1 MTTTMDLLSMDAVSE
16 MLDKSGLAAYT
27 VRRYKG
33 TWQQWLRWCDD
44 QGVHPGTAQNADV
57 DRFLGQFKG
66 TQRKNKKDTLSSIYA
81 KARPEGVH
89 PVQRNLPVTAY
100 SQEGL
105 DRQFTA
111 WSRWCEKQGVES
123 IPADP
128 QLMAEYLY
136 TLAKK
141 SYANTEKT
149 WRSIRRAS
157 IAQGLP
163 DPRRA
168 GPVKEAIRTIR
179 LARKNEPQP
188 KAPGSAGAGEKAQQA
203 LRMSWGK
210 WSAEQG
216 ITPISATPSHV
227 MDFLKFRSSTLGM
240 TALRGEFYQLRSY
253 FRAAGCTPNPAESQE
268 CVDYMRSLVS
278 RYSRSTEE
286 ERKRERQAQ
295 RDAAK
300 KQRLEEFYPVIAA
313 ECRAHLAPATR
324 DKTMSHWREWS
335 IWCDA
340 NGVAPLHATHS
351 EVVTFL
357 KDLAGRIAIRTVEK
371 YLTSIAVT
379 YEAAAS
385 DVTNPARHI
394 LVLSMIKRLRRE
406 KGRPPAQMT
415 GLTDEDFARIQV
427 TARRPKAWET
437 KHQAYER
444 GTLDLALIGAMR
456 DGLLRAGEAAALRW
470 ADLQEDEDGSGT
482 LYIAQSKTDQ
492 EGEGAETYVS
502 RQTMRYLRELR
513 ELRDPETDQATIFYP
528 DPTTLHHRIR
538 RCAQHAGLKGRY
550 GGHSSRIGQALDLA
564 QENCSLVQI
573 MNAGRWQSPEMPAYY
588 IRKLEAK
595 RNAVAR
601 LYARRPDLTDLTGD

>member
-1 MTTTMDLLSMDAVSE
+1 MDPLSIDAVSE
-16 MLDKSGLAAYT
+16 MLDKSGLAASS

-44 QGVHPGTAQNADV
+44 QGVHPGTAQNADI
-57 DRFLGQFKG
+57 DRFLGQFQG

-81 KARPEGVH
+81 KAQPEGVH

-100 SQEGL
+100 SQENL

-111 WSRWCEKQGVES
+111 WSRWCEKQGVDPL
-123 IPADP
+123 PADP

-136 TLAKK
+136 MLAKK

-157 IAQGLP
+157 IAQGLS

-179 LARKNEPQP
+179 LARKNEPRP
-188 KAPGSAGAGEKAQQA
+188 TARGSAGANEKAQRT
-203 LRMSWGK
+203 LRWSLEK
-210 WSAEQG
+210 WCAERG
-216 ITPISATPSHV
+216 ITPISATPSQV
-227 MDFLKFRSSTLGM
+227 IDFLEFRSATLGM
-240 TALRGEFYQLRSY
+240 TSLRGNVYQLRHY
-253 FRAAGCTPNPAESQE
+253 FRTAGCTPNPAESQE
-268 CVDYMRSLVS
+268 CRDYMRSLVS

-286 ERKRERQAQ
+286 ERKQERQAQ

-300 KQRLEEFYPVIAA
+300 KQQLEEFYPVAAA
-313 ECRAHLAPATR
+313 ECIAQLAPTTR
-324 DKTMSHWREWS
+324 DQTMAQWREWS

-340 NGVAPLHATHS
+340 IGVAPLHATLS
-351 EVVTFL
+351 EVISFL
-357 KDLAGRIAIRTVEK
+357 TELVGRIATTTMEK
-371 YLTSIAVT
+371 YCATIAVT

-394 LVLSMIKRLRRE
+394 LVRNVIKGLRRE
-406 KGRPPAQMT
+406 KGRPPSQMT
-415 GLTDEDFARIQV
+415 GLTDEDYARIQV

-437 KHQAYER
+437 EHRAYER
-444 GTLDLALIGAMR
+444 GTLDLALIGVMR

-470 ADLQEDEDGSGT
+470 ADLQKDEDGSGT
-482 LYIAQSKTDQ
+482 LYIARSKTDQ
-492 EGEGAETYVS
+492 EGQGAVTYVS

-513 ELRDPETDQATIFYP
+513 EQRDPETDQAIIFYP
-528 DPTTLHHRIR
+528 DPATLHHRIR
-538 RCAQHAGLKGRY
+538 RCAQHAGLEGRY

-564 QENCSLVQI
+564 QANFSLIQI
-573 MNAGRWQSPEMPAYY
+573 QNAGRWQSPEMPAYY

-601 LYARRPDLTDLTGD
+601 LYGRRPDLTDVTGD